1 MNKIGEEI
9 KKARKRAG
17 LSQSALA
24 SKLGVSASLISQYET
39 GVKKPKL
46 QNICLLS
53 DALNIK
59 PVVLISRSIDWES
72 IKFETDDFEE
82 VMLINSFRELN
93 STGKKEALKRVQ
105 ELTEIDR
112 YKFK

>member
-9 KKARKRAG
+9 KKARKNAG

-46 QNICLLS
+46 QNICLLA
-53 DALNIK
+53 DALSIK
-59 PVVLISRSIDWES
+59 PVMLMSHSIDWES
-72 IKFETDDFEE
+72 LEFKSDDFEE
-82 VMLINSFRELN
+82 LMLINNFRKLN
-93 STGKKEALKRVQ
+93 ATGKQEALKRVQ
-105 ELTEIDR
+105 ELTEIER

>member
-1 MNKIGEEI
+1 M
-9 KKARKRAG
+9 
-17 LSQSALA
+17 
-24 SKLGVSASLISQYET
+24 
-39 GVKKPKL
+39 
-46 QNICLLS
+46 QNICLLA

-93 STGKKEALKRVQ
+93 SDGKKEALKRVQ